1 MKTAVV
7 ILHFNRPGDVAE
19 SLRHM
24 AALRAKHEFIVVDN
38 GSSPANAA
46 ALTALPE
53 MAGVRLIALPHNIGS
68 CAWDFGAAATE
79 AEIVIKLDDD
89 SHLAT
94 ASLEV
99 LAARFAAEP
108 DLGAIPLAV
117 EGGPFPCPDRPAY
130 RRGTSVGF
138 IGCGV
143 AFRKAALLR
152 AGGHDPNFFI
162 YADEWDLAVRLLS
175 AGYEIDREASIRVV
189 HRVAQTAGRTS
200 PRLIV
205 YTTRNE
211 VLMARKYFRQTRYL
225 RLIARIACR
234 NLQRFR
240 RTGGIRT
247 VWYVL
252 QGLALALCD
261 RRVSTVPLPAPAAL
275 LARYEAWMF
284 AFRPLFRRRRP
295 PKPTAKA
302 T

>member
-7 ILHFNRPGDVAE
+7 ILHFNRPADVVE
-19 SLRHM
+19 SLRRM
-24 AALRAKHEFIVVDN
+24 QTLRAHHEFVVVDN
-38 GSSPANAA
+38 GSSPENAT
-46 ALTALPE
+46 ALAALPE
-53 MAGVRLIALPHNIGS
+53 MAGVHLVALPHNIGT
-68 CAWDFGAAATE
+68 CAWDFGAETTDAD
-79 AEIVIKLDDD
+79 IVVMLDDD
-89 SHLAT
+89 AHIESS
-94 ASLEV
+94 SLDV

-117 EGGPFPCPDRPAY
+117 EGGPYPCPDRPAY

-143 AFRKAALLR
+143 AFRKAALQR

-162 YADEWDLAVRLLS
+162 YADEWDLSVRLLA

-211 VLMARKYFRQTRYL
+211 VLMARKYFRQQHYL
-225 RLIARIACR
+225 RLVARIACR
-234 NLQRFR
+234 NLQRFH
-240 RTGGIRT
+240 RTAGIW
-247 VWYVL
+247 VLLYVL

-261 RRVSTVPLPAPAAL
+261 RRVTAVSLQNPAAI

-284 AFRPLFRRRRP
+284 AFLPLFRKRRQAPASRF
-295 PKPTAKA
+295 
-302 T
+302 

>member
-7 ILHFNRPGDVAE
+7 ILHFNRPADVGE
-19 SLRHM
+19 SLRRM
-24 AALRAKHEFIVVDN
+24 QTLRDRHEFVVVDN
-38 GSSPANAA
+38 GSSPDNAA
-46 ALTALPE
+46 ALAALPE
-53 MAGVRLIALPHNIGS
+53 MAGVHLVALAHNIGS
-68 CAWDFGAAATE
+68 CAWDFGAAAAD

-89 SHLAT
+89 SHLVT
-94 ASLEV
+94 DSLDI
-99 LAARFAAEP
+99 LTTRFAAEP

-130 RRGTSVGF
+130 HRGTSVGF

-143 AFRKAALLR
+143 AFRKAALQR

-162 YADEWDLAVRLLS
+162 YADEWDLSVRILA

-211 VLMARKYFRQTRYL
+211 VLMARKYFRQQHYV
-225 RLIARIACR
+225 RLVARIACR
-234 NLQRFR
+234 NFQRFR
-240 RTGGIRT
+240 RTGGLRT
-247 VWYVL
+247 AWYVR

-261 RRVSTVPLPAPAAL
+261 RRVTAVSLPHAAAL

-284 AFRPLFRRRRP
+284 AFRPLFRRRP
-295 PKPTAKA
+295 SPPTAKP